1 MTDAPM
7 QKTRLFMLTFCHFL
21 VDTYAT
27 MLAPILPLI
36 KIRLELTN
44 AAAGVLGT
52 IVALIGMSQPLL
64 GMFADRM
71 HRGHFV
77 IVGVVLA
84 AVFTPMLGLAPS
96 FATTVLA
103 LALGGIGVA
112 AFHPSSFAI
121 AGDLSGTRRAFGLA
135 LFIFGGTMALGLT
148 PLWITRFA
156 GTLGLRQLPWLTV
169 PGLVIALAM
178 IRTFPDESPH
188 RRTQSFRGMLQVL
201 APHRNTLLLITGIV
215 TLRSITSISFST
227 FLAVLEYERGVDAS
241 EAGRIPLSIYLIS
254 GVVGSLVAGYLADR
268 VNPKPLVWGGILLSA
283 PLLYGYLALPEGWA
297 ANMPVLAGWGE
308 YLPRLE
314 RLVAYVLLGL
324 GGAMILSS
332 NSVLVAL
339 AQETAPNNA
348 SMVSS
353 LPQGFAWGLGGMF
366 LPLVGHIADHIG
378 MQQTLSYLALLP
390 VGTAA
395 LALLLPSGS
404 RRPGPPA

>member
-7 QKTRLFMLTFCHFL
+7 QKARLFMLTCCHFL

-36 KIRLELTN
+36 KIKLELTN

-64 GMFADRM
+64 GMFADRR

-77 IVGVVLA
+77 IVGLVLA

-121 AGDLSGTRRAFGLA
+121 AGDLSGPRRAFGLA
-135 LFIFGGTMALGLT
+135 LFIFGGTIALGLT

-169 PGLVIALAM
+169 PGLVVALAM
-178 IRTFPDESPH
+178 TRMVPDESPH
-188 RRTQSFRGMLQVL
+188 RRTQNFRGMLQVL

-241 EAGRIPLSIYLIS
+241 EAGRVPLSIYLIS
-254 GVVGSLVAGYLADR
+254 GVAGSLVAGYLADR
-268 VNPKPLVWGGILLSA
+268 VNTKPLVWGGILLSA
-283 PLLYGYLALPEGWA
+283 PFLWGYLQTPGGW
-297 ANMPVLAGWGE
+297 VS
-308 YLPRLE
+308 YL
-314 RLVAYVLLGL
+314 LLGM

-339 AQETAPNNA
+339 AQEMAPNNA
-348 SMVSS
+348 SLVSS

-366 LPLVGHIADHIG
+366 LPLVGHMADHIG
-378 MQQTLSYLALLP
+378 MHQTLSYLALLP

-404 RRPGPPA
+404 RRAGPPA